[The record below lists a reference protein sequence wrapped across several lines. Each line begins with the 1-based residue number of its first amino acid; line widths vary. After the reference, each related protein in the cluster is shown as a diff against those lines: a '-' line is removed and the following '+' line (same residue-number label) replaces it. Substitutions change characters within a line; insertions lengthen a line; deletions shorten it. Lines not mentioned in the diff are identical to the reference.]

1 MEIQTKIPTTER
13 YQMKAKIKEFLEET
27 NEIFESKARQMNSI
41 IQSIKNEHNRLL
53 SKSKQIFF
61 KIISYYLL

>member
-1 MEIQTKIPTTER
+1 
-13 YQMKAKIKEFLEET
+13 MKKQYENNIRKGGIAEET

-53 SKSKQIFF
+53 SKSKQNFF